1 MKLSVFNKA
10 RLNQARLTKASLSK
24 SACVLAACLGT
35 TLALTGCEAPER
47 YVYRSEATL
56 PATVSLVDAI
66 NGENLLTVD
75 VEPGKQL
82 ILQFKEVASA
92 AEAQGKDELQWIVT
106 KWGESSVTGANR
118 MTVPP
123 PSARRI
129 EVKYREP
136 ERMPTN

>member
-1 MKLSVFNKA
+1 MKSSVLGKKA
-10 RLNQARLTKASLSK
+10 VMIA
-24 SACVLAACLGT
+24 ACVGAGF
-35 TLALTGCEAPER
+35 ALLGCEAPER

-82 ILQFKEVASA
+82 ILQFKDVAST

-106 KWGESSVTGANR
+106 KWGESSITGANR

-129 EVKYREP
+129 EVTYRDP
-136 ERMPTN
+136 ESPAKN